1 LVTNPFKNTFQV
13 LQGTK
18 MNLIESSLVHFTYQS
33 TAPLV
38 LSVENFTIGQDFNL
52 NLNRMYINF
61 TLDILAISKGS
72 II

>member
-1 LVTNPFKNTFQV
+1 
-13 LQGTK
+13 

-38 LSVENFTIGQDFNL
+38 LSVENFTIGHDFNL